1 MPIFDQGYQHWKGHL
16 SGHGWRW
23 LAIARHGVRI
33 GMQGRVFRI
42 VLLIA
47 LLPAIVLAAVLS
59 LWSLVERKS
68 DLVAPIVQ
76 FLASSRILSPD
87 VVADP
92 RHYRLEVWTV
102 CYNYFFSTQLTLSMI
117 LIVLVGP
124 SLISQDLRFNALPLY
139 LSRPMRRIDYLL
151 GKLGVIAAFLGL
163 AIIVPCLLTYGLG
176 LLFSLDVTIVRDT
189 YRLLFASV
197 AYGLVIILCS
207 GMLILALSSLSRNS
221 RYVALFWVSIWIVG
235 GTASTI
241 LEGFYYGQ
249 IAVAQT
255 SSPREMPANREERRR
270 KIEALREQQQSRAEE
285 LQAQMSE
292 ASKTDWRPLLSY
304 TANLSRVGRELLGT
318 DAAFQKL
325 SELEPQ
331 QLRKRAVMT
340 GTGPLY
346 PWYWSAGVL
355 AGIFALSL
363 CVLSLSVRSLDRLR

>member
-249 IAVAQT
+249 IAVTQT